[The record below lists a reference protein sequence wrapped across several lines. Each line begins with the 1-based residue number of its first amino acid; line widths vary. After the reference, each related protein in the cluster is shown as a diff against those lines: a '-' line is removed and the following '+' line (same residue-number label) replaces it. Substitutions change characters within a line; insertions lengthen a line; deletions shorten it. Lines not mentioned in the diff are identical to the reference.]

1 MKKYLSITGY
11 VVFYLAAVFAISI
24 AVGKV
29 WLGGWL
35 PKSLTDRNYDLV
47 VFISFVLVLS
57 LFAIVFKARN
67 KSLFK
72 TCNFSR
78 LGTGN
83 FMLVLAGG
91 ILMGAFTC
99 CICNTSFVIKNIPIF
114 EQSLTYQLNGYQSF
128 WVFLPMIAVTFS
140 MEEMIFR
147 GTIFNEIRS
156 GVPVYLA
163 VLITTAVYGLI
174 NTYSMG
180 IAVGIYASVAALLY
194 NLAYVYLRSI
204 LASMILQSASIWVIA
219 SALRTGLW
227 FRLGESG
234 DGWMMAAAAV
244 FMLSIIILYRF
255 IYTAGKTREAV
266 RGASVT
272 AHT

>member
-29 WLGGWL
+29 WFGGWL
-35 PKSLTDRNYDLV
+35 PKSLTDRNYDLIT
-47 VFISFVLVLS
+47 FISFVLVLS
-57 LFAIVFKARN
+57 LYAVTFKVR
-67 KSLFK
+67 KMSLFK

-78 LGTGN
+78 LSTGN

-99 CICNTSFVIKNIPIF
+99 CICNTSFIIKNVPIF
-114 EQSLTYQLNGYQSF
+114 EQSLTYQLNGYESF
-128 WVFLPMIAVTFS
+128 WIFLPMIAVTFS
-140 MEEMIFR
+140 LEEMIFR

-163 VLITTAVYGLI
+163 VLIATAVYGLI

-194 NLAYVYLRSI
+194 NLAYIYLRSI
-204 LASMILQSASIWVIA
+204 LASMVLQVASIWLIA
-219 SALRTGLW
+219 SAIKTGLW
-227 FRLGESG
+227 FRLRESG
-234 DGWMMAAAAV
+234 DGWMTAAAVV
-244 FMLSIIILYRF
+244 FMLSIITLYCF
-255 IYTAGKTREAV
+255 IYAAGKKREAI
-266 RGASVT
+266 RGATVT
-272 AHT
+272 AHI